1 MLPLPCA
8 PNSSWSRFRHHLLS
22 IFNGV
27 DPRVFTAFW
36 LFGLINNVLYVI
48 ILSAALDLVGPS
60 VPKGVV
66 LLADVVPSFFTKLC
80 APYFIHVVPYPVRI
94 FIFVALSASGMFL
107 VALSPAYDG
116 NATTPAESTITAK
129 IVGVMLASLSS
140 GGGELSFLGL
150 THFYGPFSLA
160 AWGSG
165 TGAAGL
171 VGAGAYAL
179 ATTSFGFSV
188 KTTLLAS
195 AFLPAVMVIS
205 FFGILPRGLIGQ
217 VKDGYQTIE
226 EVERGDLQG
235 EIQGSLD
242 GSPTGTRDE
251 MGGLLA
257 DSSDTDDLKSTPPQ
271 DSGLSWGLFKANLN
285 RARSLF
291 FPFMLP
297 LLLVYIAEYTINQGV
312 APTLLF
318 PLKESPFKQF
328 RAFYP
333 TYNAIY
339 QVGVFISRSS
349 TPFFR
354 IHDLYLP
361 SFLQIFNLTLLTLHA
376 LFNFIP
382 NVYIVFLIVFWEGL
396 LGGLVYVNTFAEI
409 TDRVPKEEREFS
421 LGATTVSDSADHVL
435 GRPSTQFR
443 KIQVFAVVSFWTLYL
458 LRGNKNGPP
467 GVRSLSSCLQGR
479 MTPWQTTVMTMLT
492 LYISR
497 NFAKLVGLESP
508 EPLANLYSRSYFRA
522 TWIVTALDAGFWTAM
537 NIRQKWLRDLASMI
551 FSVYYLIAAEQADEK
566 VRKVRATITVEHMRV
581 SWNKSTTPYL
591 AFFSKLLRPRL
602 CRRQPVAV
610 RIPRPR
616 ESSYKDPV
624 DAWLYFNGPMSTLRD
639 QTNIVLDIPG
649 GGFVAMGPRTSDDKL
664 LAWAGKTGV
673 PVLSLDYKKAPEYPY
688 PYALNECYD
697 AYHTIVMTKGRCLGL
712 SGKACPKI
720 VVTGDSAGGSLAAGL
735 TLMILQSGST
745 DSRKWRGEDS
755 LPAPTGLVLIYPNL
769 DLNIGSWMTDE
780 EMSLI
785 RDRGMRKTNRNIL
798 RRKSEDY
805 YKLTPSTPHPSNDDL
820 AEDAND
826 LSVKNGSND
835 LADSMAGS
843 SAATPV
849 ITGQSGQESIASQ
862 MKELTEKQPQKLQTR
877 LAVTSMISYFNDR
890 ILTPEMMRA
899 MIILYIGPYNRPN
912 FSTDF
917 LLSPVLAPEALLA
930 RFPKTYFMTGERD
943 PLVDDTVIFAGRLR
957 QAKLHRFRERKEL
970 GLEKSGRKFDEKE
983 HVELTLI
990 PGISHGFLNIVAVF
1004 PEGWKH
1010 VFRCARWIT
1019 EIFDT
1024 VDVNSS
1030 RDWRDSKESLATRR
1044 RAMSRFDP
1052 SSPMVDGQTDHPSN
1066 GHTSKRHHERRLT
1079 GESSGDDDG
1088 PLEISML
1095 KMTKIS
1101 PSPPSSKANISHSGA
1116 SSPISPVKPDL
1127 KPRAPIRQ
1135 NDRPKSQKRNLRR
1148 SNAAKLS
1155 LSPFPNKHME
1165 GLRNSDNATHSE
1177 NDLVRVKQMI
1187 TGLRRE
1193 NSLTSL
1199 PSDEDLLN
1207 RRMNGL
1213 AGGLMGIG
1221 EGAKTP

>member
-8 PNSSWSRFRHHLLS
+8 PDSSWSRFRQQLAAV
-22 IFNGV
+22 FNGV
-27 DPRVFTAFW
+27 DPRVFSAFW

-80 APYFIHVVPYPVRI
+80 APYFIHIVPYPIRI
-94 FIFVALSASGMFL
+94 LIFVALSTLGMFL
-107 VALSPAYDG
+107 VALSPAYD
-116 NATTPAESTITAK
+116 ATTANSSITAK
-129 IVGVMLASLSS
+129 MVGVMLASLSS

-150 THFYGPFSLA
+150 THFFGPFSLA

-195 AFLPAVMVIS
+195 ALLPAVMVIS
-205 FFGILPRGLIGQ
+205 FFGILPRGPMLQIRN
-217 VKDGYQTIE
+217 GYQTIQE
-226 EVERGDLQG
+226 IERGELTREDVRRP
-235 EIQGSLD
+235 LD
-242 GSPTGTRDE
+242 GERSPHTNDGS
-251 MGGLLA
+251 GGLLA
-257 DSSDTDDLKSTPPQ
+257 DTADVDDDLKHAPPQ
-271 DSGLSWGLFKANLN
+271 DKGLSWQLFKSNLN
-285 RARSLF
+285 RAKSLF

-318 PLKESPFKQF
+318 PLQESPFKHF

-361 SFLQIFNLTLLTLHA
+361 SLLQVFNLGLLTLHA

-382 NVYIVFLIVFWEGL
+382 NVYIVFLVVFWEGL

-421 LGATTVSDSADHVL
+421 LGATTVSDSAGICIADHVL

-443 KIQVFAVVSFWTLYL
+443 KIQVFAVVGFWLLYL
-458 LRGNKNGPP
+458 LKGNKNGPP
-467 GVRSLSSCLQGR
+467 GVRTLSSLLHRR

-492 LYISR
+492 LYVSR

-537 NIRQKWLRDLASMI
+537 NIRRKWLRDLASLV
-551 FSVYYLIAAEQADEK
+551 FSVYYLFAAEQADEK
-566 VRKVRATITVEHMRV
+566 VRKVRATLTVEHLRV
-581 SWNKSTTPYL
+581 SWNKLTTPYL
-591 AFFSKLLRPRL
+591 SFLSRLLRPRF
-602 CRRQPVAV
+602 CRRDPVAI

-624 DAWLYFNGPMSTLRD
+624 HAWLYFDGPLSSLRD
-639 QTNIVLDIPG
+639 QTHIVLDIPG
-649 GGFVAMGPRTSDDKL
+649 GGFVAMGPRVSDDRL

-673 PVLSLDYKKAPEYPY
+673 PILSLDYKKAPEYPY

-697 AYHTIVMTKGRCLGL
+697 VYHTIVMTRGRCLGL
-712 SGKACPKI
+712 SGKKCPRI
-720 VVTGDSAGGSLAAGL
+720 IVTGDSAGGSLAAGL

-745 DSRKWRGEDS
+745 DSRKWRGEDC
-755 LPAPTGLVLIYPNL
+755 LPVPAGLVLVYPNL

-780 EMSLI
+780 ELSLI
-785 RDRGMRKTNRNIL
+785 RERGMRKTNRNIL

-805 YKLTPSTPHPSNDDL
+805 YKLTPSTPRPSDDDL
-820 AEDAND
+820 ADDTTSHSKSSTKEGSKRIADAP
-826 LSVKNGSND
+826 V
-835 LADSMAGS
+835 GS
-843 SAATPV
+843 SITATDMAS
-849 ITGQSGQESIASQ
+849 QSGGASLASQ
-862 MKELTEKQPQKLQTR
+862 MKELTETKPKKLQTR
-877 LAVTSMISYFNDR
+877 LAVTSMISYVNDR

-899 MIILYIGPYNRPN
+899 MIILYIGPYNRPD

-917 LLSPVLAPEALLA
+917 LLSPMLAPEALLA
-930 RFPKTYFMTGERD
+930 QFPKTYFMTGERD

-970 GLEKSGRKFDEKE
+970 GLEKPGKKFDEKE
-983 HVELTLI
+983 HVEVTLI
-990 PGISHGFLNIVAVF
+990 PGISHGFMSIVGVF

-1010 VFRCARWIT
+1010 VFRAARWIT
-1019 EIFDT
+1019 EIFNSGDMASSDEGRDFKASLAQQRRAVSSLNPSLPT
-1024 VDVNSS
+1024 VDVETE
-1030 RDWRDSKESLATRR
+1030 K
-1044 RAMSRFDP
+1044 
-1052 SSPMVDGQTDHPSN
+1052 QSN
-1066 GHTSKRHHERRLT
+1066 GSTPHRHHERHLT
-1079 GESSGDDDG
+1079 SESSGDEDG

-1101 PSPPSSKANISHSGA
+1101 PSPPASPSNFQLNGA
-1116 SSPISPVKPDL
+1116 SATSSL
-1127 KPRAPIRQ
+1127 KLKAPA
-1135 NDRPKSQKRNLRR
+1135 PKRNIRR
-1148 SNAAKLS
+1148 PNAAKLS
-1155 LSPFPNKHME
+1155 LSPLPAKKE
-1165 GLRNSDNATHSE
+1165 ESLRSLDDASHSE
-1177 NDLVRVKQMI
+1177 NDLVRMKQMI
-1187 TGLRRE
+1187 SGLRRE
-1193 NSLTSL
+1193 ASLTSL
-1199 PSDEDLLN
+1199 PSHEDLLN
-1207 RRMNGL
+1207 RRMDGL

-1221 EGAKTP
+1221 EEAKTP